1 MILRFVGFEAFLIV
15 RVVLW
20 LNHVK
25 PGPRKKKRS
34 TEKKGPGFRVKNL
47 HEHIFLDAT
56 HQYLKLANCKG

>member
-25 PGPRKKKRS
+25 PGPRKKNGPR
-34 TEKKGPGFRVKNL
+34 KKKDPVLGLKTFMN
-47 HEHIFLDAT
+47 IFFLM
-56 HQYLKLANCKG
+56 LLINI